1 MKILIAADSFK
12 DSLGAGDVC
21 RALQSGIGKE
31 WPGARVEILPMAD
44 GGEGTVESVIAA
56 TGGDLVQL
64 TVKDPLMRPTSS
76 FYGISGDGLT
86 AVIEMA
92 AASGIEKLKP
102 EERNP
107 WITST
112 FGTGQLILD
121 ALDRGCD
128 RIMIGIGGSATNDGG
143 TGMARAL
150 GVQFL
155 DKTGNPVGEGGGAL
169 ASVHRIAMNGLDR
182 RIGKTGIRVA
192 CDVTNP
198 LTGPRGASAVYGPQK
213 GADPEMV
220 QRLDA
225 CLGHLSGIIEKQLGM
240 KVDDIPG
247 AGAAGGLGAGLIAF
261 LGAELM
267 KGFDMVA
274 QLVGLEKKIREADLV
289 ITGEGKIDDQ
299 TGYGKTPWGVAQLAM
314 KHQIPV
320 VAVAGTV
327 AGGTEELASCGI
339 SVILP
344 IADRPMSL
352 EESLRRAPELLEGTG
367 RRIAGLIRL
376 GRSFR

>member
-1 MKILIAADSFK
+1 
-12 DSLGAGDVC
+12 
-21 RALQSGIGKE
+21 
-31 WPGARVEILPMAD
+31 MAD

-155 DKTGNPVGEGGGAL
+155 DNRGNPVGEGGGAL
-169 ASVHRIAMNGLDR
+169 ASVHRIAMDGLDR

-274 QLVGLEKKIREADLV
+274 QLVGLEEKIREADLV